1 MKKFLMSVVALSLL
15 VFSCGEKQEKAS
27 EDGAM
32 KSKIGVTIYKFDDNF
47 MATFRDD
54 LEAFAKEKSNVE
66 LFLNDSQNQQ
76 GIQNDQVDAL
86 IAKGVNVL
94 AINLVDP
101 SAGQTIVDKAKKA
114 NIPIVLFNKDPG
126 LKVLQSYDKA
136 YYVGNNPE
144 ESGVFQAEILVK
156 NWKANPE
163 LDKNGD
169 GIIQY
174 AMLKGEPGHPDAEA
188 RTEYSIKTIEEKG
201 IKTDKVFE
209 DTGLW
214 DAALAKDKV
223 DAWLSSPNG
232 SKIEVILANN
242 DGMALG
248 ALQATKAH
256 NVVLPIYGVDA
267 LQEAILLIESGE
279 LSGTVLNDGKNQAK
293 AVLDLATNL
302 AAGKDPLEGT
312 NWKLVDKS
320 VRVPYV
326 GVDKENYKEF
336 KK

>member
-1 MKKFLMSVVALSLL
+1 MKKFLSVVALGMAII
-15 VFSCGEKQEKAS
+15 SCG
-27 EDGAM
+27 
-32 KSKIGVTIYKFDDNF
+32 SKKEEGPKKVRIGVTIYKFDDNF
-47 MATFRDD
+47 ISSLRDD
-54 LEAFAKEKSNVE
+54 LKAFADQRGGVE

-76 GIQNDQVDAL
+76 GIQNDQIDTM
-86 IAKGVNVL
+86 ISKGVDVL

-101 SAGQTIVDKAKKA
+101 QAGETVVQKAKKA

-126 LKVLQSYDKA
+126 FEVLNSYEKA

-144 ESGVFQAEILVK
+144 ESGVFQGETVVK
-156 NWKANPE
+156 QWKADPK

-188 RTEYSIKTIEEKG
+188 RTLWSVKTINDKG
-201 IKTDKVFE
+201 IKTEKLFE
-209 DTGLW
+209 DTGMW

-223 DAWLSSPNG
+223 DAWLSSPKG
-232 SKIEVILANN
+232 KTIEVILANN

-248 ALQATKAH
+248 AIEATKAH
-256 NVVLPIYGVDA
+256 NVKLPIYGVDA
-267 LQEAILLIESGE
+267 IQEALLKIESSE
-279 LSGTVLNDGKNQAK
+279 LAGTVLNDGTNQAK
-293 AVLDLATNL
+293 AVLDLTLNL
-302 AAGKDPLEGT
+302 ANNKEAVQDT
-312 NWKLVDKS
+312 NWKLDKKA

-326 GVDKENYKEF
+326 GVDKENVSKF